1 MDVTQPDGLESER
14 ARLAEAERQ
23 QRILSEVSRALL
35 DYVGPDEDEPLRRIV
50 ANVADATGDWCTF
63 ALVQP
68 NGVMRMAAAHHTDS
82 RQRELAETLNKL
94 LPPGRWDAG
103 VPGMN
108 ALVEKR
114 PLVFEEIPEDLL
126 RKAVP
131 DEEAF
136 GILEDIGLRSAVVA
150 PMFDAGSPLGTMT
163 LASVGPRGRRY
174 TQNDLDFA
182 YALAGR
188 AALAVR
194 NARLVRQIAEERDH
208 QQAARVESERR
219 FAELRAVIDSDPN
232 GLALFDA
239 EGKLQLA
246 SHRLEEIFG
255 LPLRSMLGQ
264 LWRDIYRR
272 KLEHVVS
279 GDRDQL
285 FARVQHHF
293 EDRESRA
300 TDELELERPRHRWV
314 TRTTVPVL
322 APDGEYLGRLF
333 VYVDVTEQRELDRL
347 RSDFLTVAAHELR
360 TPLTP
365 LSMYL
370 QSMERKVFRQ
380 QGIEPELVG
389 KARRQVGRLTRLVE
403 DVLDV
408 SRLESR
414 RLELK
419 RETIDLNELVDQ
431 VVGDFR
437 AGSRQHEIIFRRS
450 HELVA
455 VDADHA
461 RIEQVLVNLLANA
474 VKYSPQGG
482 QIVVQVDR
490 VGREARTSVA
500 DSGIGIPPDERKRL
514 FQRFFRAHNVS
525 TRHFGGLGIG
535 LFVSN
540 EIVDRHG
547 GRFEVESEPGR
558 GSTFTFYLPL
568 TAAEAERSNGK
579 RRVLLVDDD
588 PEILEA
594 TGQALRELGYTVDEA
609 RDGVTA
615 LTLARGARPDVML
628 IDLMMPVMDGWT
640 LIARLREEQVAP
652 GVPLVV
658 FSADRDAREKASML
672 SADAALRK
680 PFALEEL
687 QGTLD
692 RLLGQQPAA

>member
-23 QRILSEVSRALL
+23 QRILSDVSRARL

-246 SHRLEEIFG
+246 SHRLEEI
-255 LPLRSMLGQ
+255 
-264 LWRDIYRR
+264 
-272 KLEHVVS
+272 
-279 GDRDQL
+279 
-285 FARVQHHF
+285 
-293 EDRESRA
+293 
-300 TDELELERPRHRWV
+300 
-314 TRTTVPVL
+314 
-322 APDGEYLGRLF
+322 
-333 VYVDVTEQRELDRL
+333 
-347 RSDFLTVAAHELR
+347 
-360 TPLTP
+360 
-365 LSMYL
+365 
-370 QSMERKVFRQ
+370 
-380 QGIEPELVG
+380 
-389 KARRQVGRLTRLVE
+389 
-403 DVLDV
+403 
-408 SRLESR
+408 
-414 RLELK
+414 
-419 RETIDLNELVDQ
+419 
-431 VVGDFR
+431 
-437 AGSRQHEIIFRRS
+437 
-450 HELVA
+450 
-455 VDADHA
+455 
-461 RIEQVLVNLLANA
+461 
-474 VKYSPQGG
+474 
-482 QIVVQVDR
+482 
-490 VGREARTSVA
+490 
-500 DSGIGIPPDERKRL
+500 
-514 FQRFFRAHNVS
+514 
-525 TRHFGGLGIG
+525 
-535 LFVSN
+535 
-540 EIVDRHG
+540 
-547 GRFEVESEPGR
+547 
-558 GSTFTFYLPL
+558 
-568 TAAEAERSNGK
+568 
-579 RRVLLVDDD
+579 
-588 PEILEA
+588 LEA

-615 LTLARGARPDVML
+615 VTLARGARPDVML

-672 SADAALRK
+672 SADAALPK

-687 QGTLD
+687 QEVLD
-692 RLLGQQPAA
+692 RLLRRQPAA